1 MSSLLPNLETVS
13 KAQWCSLY
21 TWSKSM
27 TDEETGAAPSLF
39 DSFTSSNTQD
49 SNEFNGTFD
58 FTRPIGEQVPTWID
72 GYERRD
78 NITDATL
85 ATYREHYKDEQM
97 TKEDIFFYVYALLHH
112 PTYRER
118 YEADLKKMLPRIPK
132 VADFHVYSQIGRK
145 LAHLHV
151 NYEQIE
157 PYPLDEEWKLNSPEN
172 EWERY
177 HVTKL
182 AWGRRKDTSRLF
194 YNDHLTLNG
203 FPPEV
208 NEYQVGGRSPI
219 EWMIDRYKIT
229 TDKKSGIVNDPN
241 DYFHEVGNPHYLA
254 DLIKSLVTVSL
265 RTQELI
271 NDLPGFVVVEE
282 K

>member
-1 MSSLLPNLETVS
+1 M
-13 KAQWCSLY
+13 
-21 TWSKSM
+21 
-27 TDEETGAAPSLF
+27 
-39 DSFTSSNTQD
+39 
-49 SNEFNGTFD
+49 
-58 FTRPIGEQVPTWID
+58 PTWID

-85 ATYREHYKDEQM
+85 AAYREHYKDEHI

-132 VADFHVYSQIGRK
+132 VAGFGKYSEIGRK

-157 PYPLDEEWKLNSPEN
+157 PYPLDEEWKLNSPKDP
-172 EWERY
+172 WERY

-182 AWGRRKDTSRLF
+182 AWGRRKDTSRLL
-194 YNDHLTLNG
+194 YNDHLTLSG
-203 FPPEV
+203 FPPEI
-208 NEYQVGGRSPI
+208 NQYQVGGRSPI

-229 TDKKSGIVNDPN
+229 QDRKSGIVNDPN
-241 DYFHEVGNPHYLA
+241 GYFRDVGNPRYLV
-254 DLIKSLVTVSL
+254 DLVKSLVTVSI
-265 RTQELI
+265 RTQDLIAELP
-271 NDLPGFVVVEE
+271 DFVVNEE
-282 K
+282 Q